1 MLLLD
6 EPTNHLDLHATV
18 WLEEY
23 LRTYKKALVVVSHA
37 RDFLNE
43 IATDILELSDKKIHR
58 YKGDFDTYELTKS
71 EAGSRGARQAEK
83 GEKETAKLKA
93 FINKNIGG
101 GSKAATMAKSRQ
113 KMLDRMDTYTKATP
127 KDVIV
132 NFKIP
137 TPGTVAGGFGIRL
150 VGVGFGYEGQDELFT
165 GVEFSI
171 NQNSRICLVGP
182 NGIGKSTLLNL
193 IYEELT
199 PTTGMVTRQENHYNA
214 CCIHICIAP
223 TLFFISP
230 YFSCHERAISA
241 ARTPCVNHAREC
253 TRFPRC

>member
-214 CCIHICIAP
+214 CCIRICIAP
-223 TLFFISP
+223 TLFLPLFFLP
-230 YFSCHERAISA
+230 
-241 ARTPCVNHAREC
+241 
-253 TRFPRC
+253 